1 MGAIAERLF
10 AAEAAL
16 APEVTFTGLNV
27 DAVRFFLANRG
38 RIAHLVLQL
47 HWSRKFAEHKEHD
60 QERVDW
66 LESSQRRLARER
78 ARTLENLVALGRPI
92 YAATPGV
99 E

>member
-1 MGAIAERLF
+1 MRAVTERLF
-10 AAEAAL
+10 VAEAAL

-27 DAVRFFLANRG
+27 DAVRFFLANRR
-38 RIAHLVLQL
+38 RIAHFMFQL